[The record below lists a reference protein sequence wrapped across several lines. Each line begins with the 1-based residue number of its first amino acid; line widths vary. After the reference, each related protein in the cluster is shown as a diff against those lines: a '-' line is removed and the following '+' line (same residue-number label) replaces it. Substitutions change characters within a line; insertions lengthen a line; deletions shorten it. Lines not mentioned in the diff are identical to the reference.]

1 MARRVSLDSSPA
13 SARDAWHGASR
24 DEAQRAAHGAS
35 IDRYYDQTW
44 LDYRFV
50 WLSGRNLAF
59 HFGHYGDHV
68 RTHAQA
74 LANANRVLAQR
85 ARVRPGDRVLDAGC
99 GVGGSA
105 FWLAHECDAEVIGVT
120 RVASQVVQARNLAA
134 GQTPSHPPIF
144 LQADYTVP
152 PFRSRTFDVVWA
164 LESLCH
170 APDKAAFYR
179 EAARV
184 LRPGGRLVLAEY
196 MLTGEPRDGTARRMV
211 AEWLDGWAMPN
222 LATPGQHHEYA
233 RAAGFDALHFED
245 ATPTVERSLRRLYRI
260 ATLTYPL
267 ALTAR
272 GLRLRSAVQHGN
284 VIAAIRQ
291 YQALRR
297 GYWVYGIFC
306 AVR

>member
-1 MARRVSLDSSPA
+1 MS
-13 SARDAWHGASR
+13 HGASH
-24 DEAQRAAHGAS
+24 AASHGES

-59 HFGHYGDHV
+59 HFGHYGDRG
-68 RTHAQA
+68 RTHAEA
-74 LANANRVLAQR
+74 LVNANRVLAER
-85 ARVRPGDRVLDAGC
+85 AEIRPGERVLDAGC

-105 FWLAHECDAEVIGVT
+105 FWLALQRGAEVVGLT
-120 RVASQVVQARNLAA
+120 RVAGQVRQARSLAA
-134 GQTPSHPPIF
+134 GRDLGRPPIF
-144 LQADYTVP
+144 LQADYTAP
-152 PFRSRTFDVVWA
+152 PFRSGTFDVVWA

-170 APDKAAFYR
+170 AADKGAFYR

-196 MLTGEPRDGTARRMV
+196 MLTEEPQDEVARQMV
-211 AEWLDGWAMPN
+211 REWLAGWAMPN
-222 LATPGQHHEYA
+222 LATPSQHREYA
-233 RAAGFDALHFED
+233 RAAGFQAPLFED
-245 ATPTVERSLRRLYRI
+245 ATATVERSLRRLYRI

-297 GYWVYGIFC
+297 GHWVYGILC

>member
-1 MARRVSLDSSPA
+1 MARTVSSGPPQA
-13 SARDAWHGASR
+13 SARHASHGTSPWPSR
-24 DEAQRAAHGAS
+24 DALHGAS

-59 HFGHYGDHV
+59 HFGHYGEDV

-74 LANANRVLAQR
+74 LANANRVLAER
-85 ARVRPGDRVLDAGC
+85 AGIRRDERVLDAGC

-105 FWLAHECDAEVIGVT
+105 FWLAHECDAAVIGVT
-120 RVASQVVQARNLAA
+120 RVASQVAQAQSLAA
-134 GQTPSHPPIF
+134 GQTPRHRPIF
-144 LQADYTVP
+144 LQADYTAP
-152 PFRSRTFDVVWA
+152 PFRTGTFDVVWA

-211 AEWLDGWAMPN
+211 SQWLDGWAMPN
-222 LATPGQHHEYA
+222 LATPSQHREFA
-233 RAAGFDALHFED
+233 RAAGFETLHFED

>member
-1 MARRVSLDSSPA
+1 MAGSVSSGRPSVAEHGEWRGGMHAA
-13 SARDAWHGASR
+13 SHGT
-24 DEAQRAAHGAS
+24 S

-50 WLSGRNLAF
+50 WLAGRNLAF
-59 HFGHYGDHV
+59 HFGHYDDTT
-68 RTHAQA
+68 RTHAEA
-74 LANANRVLAQR
+74 LVNANRVLAER
-85 ARVRPGDRVLDAGC
+85 ATIRPGERVLDAGC

-105 FWLAHECDAEVIGVT
+105 LWLARERRAEVIGVT
-120 RVASQVVQARNLAA
+120 RVAGQVRQARALAEA
-134 GQTPSHPPIF
+134 RDVPVPPTF
-144 LQADYTVP
+144 LRADYTAP
-152 PFRSRTFDVVWA
+152 PFRAETFDVVWA

-170 APDKAAFYR
+170 APDKSAFYR

-184 LRPGGRLVLAEY
+184 LRPGGRLVVAEY
-196 MLTGEPRDGTARRMV
+196 MLTGEPADDTARRMV
-211 AEWLDGWAMPN
+211 AQWLDGWAMPN
-222 LATPGQHHEYA
+222 LATPNQHREYA
-233 RAAGFDALHFED
+233 RAAGFQTVDVQD
-245 ATPTVERSLRRLYRI
+245 ATATVDRSLRRLYRI
-260 ATLTYPL
+260 AALTYPL

-297 GYWVYGIFC
+297 GHWVYGILC

>member
-1 MARRVSLDSSPA
+1 MARTVSGGPPLA
-13 SARDAWHGASR
+13 SARDASRDASC
-24 DEAQRAAHGAS
+24 DEAQRALHGAS

-50 WLSGRNLAF
+50 WLSGRNLSF

-74 LANANRVLAQR
+74 LANANRVLAER
-85 ARVRPGDRVLDAGC
+85 VGVRPDERVLDAGC

-105 FWLAHECDAEVIGVT
+105 FWLAHECHAEVIGVT
-120 RVASQVVQARNLAA
+120 RVASQVAQARNLAE
-134 GQTPSHPPIF
+134 GHTPRHHPIF
-144 LQADYTVP
+144 LQADYTAP
-152 PFRSRTFDVVWA
+152 PFRAGSFDVVWA

-196 MLTGEPRDGTARRMV
+196 MLTGEPRGSTARRMV

-222 LATPGQHHEYA
+222 LATPGQHREYA
-233 RAAGFDALHFED
+233 RAAGFEALHLED

>member
-1 MARRVSLDSSPA
+1 MARTVSSGSPLA
-13 SARDAWHGASR
+13 SVPEASR
-24 DEAQRAAHGAS
+24 AASQRRCRGELHGAS

-59 HFGHYGDHV
+59 HFGHYGDRV
-68 RTHAQA
+68 RTHAEA
-74 LANANRVLAQR
+74 LANANHVLAER
-85 ARVRPGDRVLDAGC
+85 ARVRPGERVLDAGC

-105 FWLAHECDAEVIGVT
+105 FWLAHERDAAVIGVT
-120 RVASQVVQARNLAA
+120 RVASQVAQARNLAA
-134 GQTPSHPPIF
+134 GRTPRHRPIF
-144 LQADYTVP
+144 LQADYTAP
-152 PFRSRTFDVVWA
+152 PFRTGTFDVVWA

-196 MLTGEPRDGTARRMV
+196 MLTGEPRDGPARRMV
-211 AEWLDGWAMPN
+211 TEWLAGWAMPN
-222 LATPGQHHEYA
+222 LATPRQHQDYA
-233 RAAGFDALHFED
+233 RAAGFGALHFED
-245 ATPTVERSLRRLYRI
+245 ATRTVERSLRRLYRI

>member
-1 MARRVSLDSSPA
+1 VSSGRP
-13 SARDAWHGASR
+13 SANEQGEWRGESHGAS
-24 DEAQRAAHGAS
+24 HGTSHGTS

-50 WLSGRNLAF
+50 WLAGRNLAF
-59 HFGHYGDHV
+59 HFGHYDDTT
-68 RTHAQA
+68 RTHAEA
-74 LANANRVLAQR
+74 LINANRVLAER
-85 ARVRPGDRVLDAGC
+85 ADIRRGERVLDAGC

-105 FWLAHECDAEVIGVT
+105 LWLARERGAKVIGVT
-120 RVASQVVQARNLAA
+120 RVAGQVRQACSAA
-134 GQTPSHPPIF
+134 ATWDVPSPPAF
-144 LQADYTVP
+144 LRADYTAP
-152 PFRSRTFDVVWA
+152 PFRAATFDVVWA

-170 APDKAAFYR
+170 APDKGAFYR

-196 MLTGEPRDGTARRMV
+196 MLTGEPQGDSAQRMV
-211 AEWLDGWAMPN
+211 AEWLEGWAMPN
-222 LATPGQHHEYA
+222 LATPSQHRQYA
-233 RAAGFDALHFED
+233 HAAGFQAAHFED
-245 ATPTVERSLRRLYRI
+245 ATATVERSLRRLYRI
-260 ATLTYPL
+260 AALTYPL

-297 GYWVYGIFC
+297 GHWVYGILC

>member
-1 MARRVSLDSSPA
+1 MGRSVRRSPPLA
-13 SARDAWHGASR
+13 SKPGEWCGESHGT
-24 DEAQRAAHGAS
+24 S

-50 WLSGRNLAF
+50 WLAGRNLAF
-59 HFGHYGDHV
+59 HFGHYDDTT

-74 LANANRVLAQR
+74 LVNANRVLADR
-85 ARVRPGDRVLDAGC
+85 AGIRPGDRVLDAGC

-105 FWLAHECDAEVIGVT
+105 LWLARHRDARVVGLT
-120 RVASQVVQARNLAA
+120 RVAGQVRQAQSVASREDVR
-134 GQTPSHPPIF
+134 PPVF
-144 LQADYTVP
+144 LRGDFTAP
-152 PFRSRTFDVVWA
+152 PFRAGTFDVVWA

-170 APDKAAFYR
+170 AADKAGFYR

-196 MLTGEPRDGTARRMV
+196 MLTGEPEDESARQMV
-211 AEWLDGWAMPN
+211 SEWLEGWAMPN
-222 LATPGQHHEYA
+222 LATPAEHRAYA
-233 RAAGFDALHFED
+233 RAAGFGASHFQD
-245 ATPTVERSLRRLYRI
+245 ATTTVVRSLRRLYLI
-260 ATLTYPL
+260 AALTYPL

-272 GLRLRSAVQHGN
+272 GLGLRSAVQHGN

-297 GYWVYGIFC
+297 GHWVYGILC

>member
-1 MARRVSLDSSPA
+1 LA
-13 SARDAWHGASR
+13 SKQGEWCGESHGT
-24 DEAQRAAHGAS
+24 S

-50 WLSGRNLAF
+50 WLAGRNLAF
-59 HFGHYGDHV
+59 HFGHYDDTA
-68 RTHAQA
+68 RTHAEA
-74 LANANRVLAQR
+74 LVNANRVLADR
-85 ARVRPGDRVLDAGC
+85 AGIRPGERVLDAGC

-105 FWLAHECDAEVIGVT
+105 LWLARHRGARVVGLT
-120 RVASQVVQARNLAA
+120 RVAGQVRQAQRVAA
-134 GQTPSHPPIF
+134 ARDDVHLPVF
-144 LQADYTVP
+144 LQGDFTAP
-152 PFRSRTFDVVWA
+152 PFRAATFDVVWA

-170 APDKAAFYR
+170 AADKAAFYR

-196 MLTGEPRDGTARRMV
+196 MLTGEPKGESARRIV
-211 AEWLDGWAMPN
+211 SEWLEGWAMQN
-222 LATPGQHHEYA
+222 LATSAELREYA
-233 RAAGFDALHFED
+233 CAAGFQASHFQD
-245 ATPTVERSLRRLYRI
+245 ATATVVRSLRRLYLI
-260 ATLTYPL
+260 AALTYPL

-272 GLRLRSAVQHGN
+272 GLGLRSAVQHGN

-297 GYWVYGIFC
+297 GHWVYGILC